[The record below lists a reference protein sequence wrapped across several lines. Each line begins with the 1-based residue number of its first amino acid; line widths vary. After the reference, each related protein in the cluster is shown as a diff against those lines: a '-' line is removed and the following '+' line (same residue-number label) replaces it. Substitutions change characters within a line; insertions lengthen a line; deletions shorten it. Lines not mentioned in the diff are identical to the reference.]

1 VIYNSVAIYFYVGQM
16 TDPYYIQT
24 LFKVATFQQIDKLL
38 SEDEMFADMEGNA
51 YLTNLYGII

>member
-1 VIYNSVAIYFYVGQM
+1 M

-24 LFKVATFQQIDKLL
+24 LFKVDTFQQIDKLL
-38 SEDEMFADMEGNA
+38 SEDEMFADMEGNS